1 MLKNILNVDGVK
13 ELNKNE
19 KQSIKAG
26 VAYYGS
32 DCGTHCAGSCSGGY
46 CYQYLY

>member
-1 MLKNILNVDGVK
+1 MLKNILKVDGVK
-13 ELNKNE
+13 ELNKGE

-26 VAYYGS
+26 LAYYGANCS
-32 DCGTHCAGSCSGGY
+32 AYCGGSCSGGY